1 MGSQPEFPETTHDF
15 GRKYREANL
24 LSRRLIKG
32 FFLGVRELILGLRP
46 TAALEIGCAEGYST
60 ALLRDLLPESV
71 SLEASDV
78 EARLVQMAQR
88 RNPTIPVKQ
97 ESIYQ
102 LRRESQSV
110 DLVFVLE
117 VLEHLERPEEGLA
130 EAFRVARRWVVASVP
145 REPLWR
151 ILNLARG
158 AYVRA
163 LGNTPGHLNH
173 WSTREFLGFVSQH
186 GRVVA
191 VRTPVP
197 WTIVL
202 LEAPDRVWS
211 TPVADQ
217 VTSRSGLNGI
227 VIQRTAVP

>member
-1 MGSQPEFPETTHDF
+1 MRSEPEFPETTHDF
-15 GRKYREANL
+15 GRKYRETNL

-32 FFLGVRELILGLRP
+32 FFLGVRELILGLSP
-46 TAALEIGCAEGYST
+46 SAALEVGCAEGYST
-60 ALLRDLLPESV
+60 AFLRDLLPESV
-71 SLEASDV
+71 SLEAGDV
-78 EARLVQMAQR
+78 EARLVRMAQR
-88 RNPTIPVKQ
+88 RNSMVPVKQ
-97 ESIYQ
+97 ESIYRLQ
-102 LRRESQSV
+102 RESQSF

-117 VLEHLERPEEGLA
+117 VLEHLERPAEGLA

-158 AYVRA
+158 AYVRT

-173 WSTREFLGFVSQH
+173 WSTRAFLGFVAQH
-186 GRVVA
+186 GQVVA

-202 LEAPDRVWS
+202 LES
-211 TPVADQ
+211 TRPHPV
-217 VTSRSGLNGI
+217 
-227 VIQRTAVP
+227 